1 MKKTKCDLCGQE
13 TKHTISEEQKKAL
26 EVKLYCDKC
35 EQKQSGQSNK
45 KDATKHNNKVYLILL
60 IIIAVSFVWIGS
72 QSGKENPSSNNIT
85 TTKSTVGQIPQK
97 EQEITQIIQ
106 SSLDTVFQH
115 TELAYRVNVEI
126 GDINSSGIIG
136 WLNIYPENEMSWNLL
151 DDETKKDFVATMVSL
166 SQAEINDIGQVYVK
180 NNVRVL
186 AEGRWS
192 ITKGKIIE
200 LK

>member
-1 MKKTKCDLCGQE
+1 
-13 TKHTISEEQKKAL
+13 
-26 EVKLYCDKC
+26 
-35 EQKQSGQSNK
+35 
-45 KDATKHNNKVYLILL
+45 
-60 IIIAVSFVWIGS
+60 
-72 QSGKENPSSNNIT
+72 
-85 TTKSTVGQIPQK
+85 
-97 EQEITQIIQ
+97 
-106 SSLDTVFQH
+106 
-115 TELAYRVNVEI
+115 VEI